1 MAPTR
6 FSRCGDVKLR
16 RKSARTPR
24 RPGPEDDVGDPLKAR
39 SPVGFGEDPL
49 VASVRAGPP
58 FVLGTARGP

>member
-1 MAPTR
+1 M
-6 FSRCGDVKLR
+6 R

-39 SPVGFGEDPL
+39 SPFGFGEDPL
-49 VASVRAGPP
+49 SFLVGPP

>member
-49 VASVRAGPP
+49 SFLVGPP

>member
-1 MAPTR
+1 M
-6 FSRCGDVKLR
+6 R
-16 RKSARTPR
+16 RKYARTPR

-58 FVLGTARGP
+58 FVIGTARGP